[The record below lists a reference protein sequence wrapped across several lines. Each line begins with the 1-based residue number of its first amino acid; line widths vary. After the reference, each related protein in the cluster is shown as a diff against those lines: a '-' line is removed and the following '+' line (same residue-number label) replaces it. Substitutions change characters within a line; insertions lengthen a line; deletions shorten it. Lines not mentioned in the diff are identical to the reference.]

1 MKRIKSDAETQN
13 TMDGMLYAEYI
24 AHAIQNGIEEKCATL
39 QLNVPEIFLVEK
51 IY

>member
-1 MKRIKSDAETQN
+1 MLKAETQN
-13 TMDGMLYAEYI
+13 TMDEMLYAEEYI
-24 AHAIQNGIEEKCATL
+24 AHVLYTKLYRRRMCATL